1 MGLWN
6 GQNYND
12 DRLFFLDL
20 QLAKKGNEMV
30 WAVTTRRNV
39 RRIPP
44 TRVDTF
50 KTKNEAVEF
59 IKRIEPTTPRIS
71 LNGKSPEKPLI
82 YEKYVATLEEE
93 GLMSAMEMFEK
104 QMGFPGQVVI
114 ETLSEDDL
122 RGV

>member
-1 MGLWN
+1 
-6 GQNYND
+6 
-12 DRLFFLDL
+12 
-20 QLAKKGNEMV
+20 
-30 WAVTTRRNV
+30 
-39 RRIPP
+39 
-44 TRVDTF
+44 VDTF